1 MPHSKKE
8 TEASPILSVRLND
21 EENPR
26 RAERFEENLA
36 KGGAT
41 ATSVVRALVDAY
53 IAYVEKNQR
62 LPLFP
67 LEITSGFKS
76 QK

>member
-8 TEASPILSVRLND
+8 TEPAPILSVRLND
-21 EENPR
+21 EENPN

-41 ATSVVRALVDAY
+41 ATRVVKALVDAY
-53 IAYVEKNQR
+53 ISYVEKHQR

-67 LEITSGFKS
+67 LEITSGFKT